1 MSIFLRTSLVFAAV
15 LASAVANSAPVTYAL
30 DPNHTF
36 PSFDADHFGGL
47 SVWRGKFRTT
57 SGSVVLDKE
66 AKTGEVTLKINRFL
80 CKINPM
86 LLKEVC
92 GADAE
97 ATINR
102 ADFGVSY
109 GQAYGFDMSVILR
122 IQVEGI
128 RQ

>member
-1 MSIFLRTSLVFAAV
+1 
-15 LASAVANSAPVTYAL
+15 
-30 DPNHTF
+30 
-36 PSFDADHFGGL
+36 
-47 SVWRGKFRTT
+47 
-57 SGSVVLDKE
+57 
-66 AKTGEVTLKINRFL
+66 
-80 CKINPM
+80 M